1 MHIDVNCQ
9 QINHEGERICG
20 DVFVSKKIEQ
30 ENRII
35 CVLSDGMGHGV
46 KANMLATLTA
56 TMAVNFAKE
65 HKEPTKI
72 AEIIM
77 KTLPVCSVRHISYST
92 FTIID
97 IEIGGKVS
105 ILEYDNPQCTII
117 RGNQIFDPGWQC
129 LLLEEG
135 RNKKELL
142 YTSFVPK
149 KEDRILFWSDG
160 IAQSGLGSDKFPF
173 GWEVENAIDFVLEKI
188 KKTLPFQL
196 VNCLYSPLTKPFN
209 MITTMLKTIPVRLA
223 SISESRAS
231 SSYAPGPP
239 IRKSTDKELAEIVRN
254 FPGRKVIA
262 GGTTADIIAREFGV
276 KIEDSLDFDDPD
288 LPPESNME
296 GIDLVTEGILTLSKV
311 ANILKDYTSDQD
323 LGDGPAD
330 KMVKMFIRSDEIHIL
345 VGTKINIAHQDP
357 TLPVDL
363 EIRRTVAKRIA
374 RFLDQKFLKGGE
386 RKIYITLQII
396 ILFLYFLKIES

>member
-1 MHIDVNCQ
+1 MDQTNIHIDINCQ
-9 QINHEGERICG
+9 QINHDGERICG

-56 TMAVNFAKE
+56 TMAVNFARE

-105 ILEYDNPQCTII
+105 ILEYDNPQCTIF
-117 RGNQIFDPGWQC
+117 RNNEVFDPGWQC

-142 YTSFVPK
+142 YTSFTPK

-160 IAQSGLGSDKFPF
+160 IAQSGLGSDQYPF
-173 GWEVENAIDFVLEKI
+173 GWEVENAIHFVLEKI
-188 KKTLPFQL
+188 RKVPKISARKLSVLTVNKAFQNDHYKAKDDTSTACIYFREPRKL
-196 VNCLYSPLTKPFN
+196 LLCT
-209 MITTMLKTIPVRLA
+209 
-223 SISESRAS
+223 
-231 SSYAPGPP
+231 GPP
-239 IRKSTDKELAEIVRN
+239 IRKSSDKELAEIVSK
-254 FPGRKVIA
+254 FPGKKVIA

-288 LPPESNME
+288 LPPESKME

-311 ANILKDYTSDQD
+311 ANILKDYSSDQD
-323 LGDGPAD
+323 LGNGPAD

-357 TLPVDL
+357 TLPVEL

-374 RFLDQKFLKGGE
+374 RLLDQKFLKGGSV
-386 RKIYITLQII
+386 KFI
-396 ILFLYFLKIES
+396 